1 MGTVHSGPS
10 PARAGDRGVGGDGG
24 SKLTLGAPRD
34 RTCAVAARETGARRL
49 RIPCRLGGG
58 ACAVGAGGAAR
69 ARRGLGWWWDVQ
81 GRPRSASA
89 LEGGDGAGPRRGSA
103 NAKGKLCTGGGGT
116 GCGSGAAGRPGEARE
131 GGEKPAS
138 RRRRW
143 GARRPR
149 GERGEEPP
157 GLEVGGR
164 AEPKLRARQ
173 VGARPGLS
181 GVPNPPGPPR
191 ASPGGRGEKEG
202 GVMKER
208 MRRGLER
215 GPGVTHRLS
224 RGRRSAC
231 PPQAA
236 GAAALSPLPPPP
248 RGPTPATATRAG
260 ARARAGAGAGAAAS
274 AAAAATAPAPA
285 PAARPRPRPCPCR
298 ARPRRRPSPRAL

>member
-1 MGTVHSGPS
+1 MQKGNFALGEG
-10 PARAGDRGVGGDGG
+10 ARAAAQVRPGG
-24 SKLTLGAPRD
+24 
-34 RTCAVAARETGARRL
+34 
-49 RIPCRLGGG
+49 
-58 ACAVGAGGAAR
+58 R
-69 ARRGLGWWWDVQ
+69 ARHGKAAKS
-81 GRPRSASA
+81 RPA
-89 LEGGDGAGPRRGSA
+89 
-103 NAKGKLCTGGGGT
+103 GGGG
-116 GCGSGAAGRPGEARE
+116 GGRVGRGVSAGR
-131 GGEKPAS
+131 S
-138 RRRRW
+138 RRAWRW
-143 GARRPR
+143 
-149 GERGEEPP
+149 
-157 GLEVGGR
+157 GGR